1 MIRITQLKLPVE
13 HSPEALK
20 KKAAKLLRIVPEE
33 IEKVVICRQSLD
45 ARKKPELFYSYTV
58 DVQVAP
64 GKREENLVHK
74 AKSNQVSISKEKPYE
89 FPQSGD
95 ESLGGR
101 PVIIG
106 AGPAGLFCGLMLARA
121 GYKPVILERGD
132 DVDARQEKVEKFW
145 ETGVLDPSSNVQFG
159 EGGAG
164 TFSDGTQHAREG
176 FLRAQS
182 SRAQDFL

>member
-13 HSPEALK
+13 RSPEALK

-132 DVDARQEKVEKFW
+132 R
-145 ETGVLDPSSNVQFG
+145 SSRSILQRTVWRGWSRDIFG
-159 EGGAG
+159 RK
-164 TFSDGTQHAREG
+164 TQHAREG